1 MSQPRQFYS
10 ELEKTLLIE
19 LVGKHKD
26 VIENKK
32 NDYKTIRQKTLAW
45 EELAQEFNSQSGV
58 TKRDSKQLKKCWEN
72 VKARAKKNLAKEKR
86 RAKLTGGGP
95 SCAQQENEDAAV
107 AAIIPNQI
115 DSLSNPFDDDNY
127 VAGN

>member
-1 MSQPRQFYS
+1 M
-10 ELEKTLLIE
+10 
-19 LVGKHKD
+19 
-26 VIENKK
+26 
-32 NDYKTIRQKTLAW
+32 
-45 EELAQEFNSQSGV
+45 
-58 TKRDSKQLKKCWEN
+58 
-72 VKARAKKNLAKEKR
+72 KARAKKNPAKEKR